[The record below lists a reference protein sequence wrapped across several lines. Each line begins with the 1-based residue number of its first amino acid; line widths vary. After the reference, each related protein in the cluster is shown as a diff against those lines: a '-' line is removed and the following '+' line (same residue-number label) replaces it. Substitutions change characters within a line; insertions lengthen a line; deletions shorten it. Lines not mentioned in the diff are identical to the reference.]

1 MPMEICKKLK
11 KWIPAPNVAA
21 VYDLDT
27 IRWRSEG
34 LAFTLIP
41 DGHDA
46 AQKEQH
52 RLELIFQQILGY
64 QATSETYRQGLWI
77 DAPKDAW
84 TFFECENSPWVK
96 HFREISDLCPEIV
109 HHYVL
114 RGSNWIVEI
123 LAEDRPKV
131 IMKVD

>member
-1 MPMEICKKLK
+1 MK
-11 KWIPAPNVAA
+11 KWIPAQNVAA

-27 IRWRSEG
+27 IRCRSEG
-34 LAFTLIP
+34 LVFTLVP
-41 DGHDA
+41 DGPEVA
-46 AQKEQH
+46 KKKPL

-64 QATSETYRQGLWI
+64 QVTSETYRQDLWI
-77 DAPKDAW
+77 DDPKDAW

-96 HFREISDLCPEIV
+96 HFREMSDLCPEIV

-123 LAEDRPKV
+123 LSEDCPKV
-131 IMKVD
+131 IMTRS